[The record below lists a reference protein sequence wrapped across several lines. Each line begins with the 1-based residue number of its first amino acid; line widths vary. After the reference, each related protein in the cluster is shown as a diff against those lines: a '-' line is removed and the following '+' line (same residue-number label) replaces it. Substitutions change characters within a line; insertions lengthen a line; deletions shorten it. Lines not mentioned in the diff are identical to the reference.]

1 MKLAA
6 LAKLIKADAY
16 CKLYNVCYEAG
27 GYDLYIGTRTGIYSL
42 AGFPKA
48 QNSDELAALLDIT
61 PNSWKDIQF
70 SDECPE
76 SERNMDGM
84 SLADT
89 EEGEMECQTDRIIL
103 RANGRDLIPLI
114 ESTRRTVGF
123 VDARQLLP
131 LADEAKKS
139 DYYKYFV
146 RKMSSGARYYV
157 VKDGMIARAVVLP
170 CKLDGITKQNLQ
182 SLTTMVLRTQSGADI
197 EDLSELEEEDSEQV

>member
-48 QNSDELAALLDIT
+48 QNSDELAALLDIS

-70 SDECPE
+70 GDECPE

-89 EEGEMECQTDRIIL
+89 EEGEME
-103 RANGRDLIPLI
+103 
-114 ESTRRTVGF
+114 F
-123 VDARQLLP
+123 V
-131 LADEAKKS
+131 
-139 DYYKYFV
+139 
-146 RKMSSGARYYV
+146 
-157 VKDGMIARAVVLP
+157 
-170 CKLDGITKQNLQ
+170 
-182 SLTTMVLRTQSGADI
+182 
-197 EDLSELEEEDSEQV
+197 

>member
-48 QNSDELAALLDIT
+48 QNSDELAALLDIS

-70 SDECPE
+70 GDECPE

-84 SLADT
+84 PDGSDCSPFQWLRSDS
-89 EEGEMECQTDRIIL
+89 TDR
-103 RANGRDLIPLI
+103 AYPEN
-114 ESTRRTVGF
+114 RRLCG
-123 VDARQLLP
+123 
-131 LADEAKKS
+131 
-139 DYYKYFV
+139 
-146 RKMSSGARYYV
+146 
-157 VKDGMIARAVVLP
+157 
-170 CKLDGITKQNLQ
+170 CKAAPPAG
-182 SLTTMVLRTQSGADI
+182 
-197 EDLSELEEEDSEQV
+197 

>member
-48 QNSDELAALLDIT
+48 QNSDELAALLDIS

-70 SDECPE
+70 GDECPE

-84 SLADT
+84 FSLSLFSV
-89 EEGEMECQTDRIIL
+89 CCPCSSKLYCRS
-103 RANGRDLIPLI
+103 
-114 ESTRRTVGF
+114 STRKGT
-123 VDARQLLP
+123 
-131 LADEAKKS
+131 S
-139 DYYKYFV
+139 
-146 RKMSSGARYYV
+146 
-157 VKDGMIARAVVLP
+157 
-170 CKLDGITKQNLQ
+170 
-182 SLTTMVLRTQSGADI
+182 
-197 EDLSELEEEDSEQV
+197 

>member
-1 MKLAA
+1 
-6 LAKLIKADAY
+6 
-16 CKLYNVCYEAG
+16 
-27 GYDLYIGTRTGIYSL
+27 
-42 AGFPKA
+42 
-48 QNSDELAALLDIT
+48 
-61 PNSWKDIQF
+61 
-70 SDECPE
+70 
-76 SERNMDGM
+76 M

-89 EEGEMECQTDRIIL
+89 EEGKMECLTDRIVL
-103 RANGRDLIPLI
+103 RANGCDLIPLI
-114 ESTRRTVGF
+114 EPTRRTVGF

-139 DYYKYFV
+139 GYFKYFV

-182 SLTTMVLRTQSGADI
+182 SLTTMVLRTQSDADI